1 MEHGR
6 KENKMG
12 VMPVNRLLLTM
23 GVPMMISMLVQALY
37 NIVDSMFVSR
47 ISEDALSALSL
58 AFPAQNLMIAVA
70 VGAGVGINAAL
81 SKSLGEKDFERAN
94 RAACNG
100 LFLALLHFF
109 VFFLL
114 GLFFTRLFF
123 SVQVAPNET
132 GIIGYGTDYLR
143 ICTMAS
149 FGVFGEITAERLL
162 QSTGRTV
169 QAMLI
174 QLIGAVINLVLDPI
188 LIFGLFGF
196 PRLEVAGAAIATVL
210 GQIIAM
216 VVGLY
221 LNFRHNPEIRLSFK
235 GFRPDGDMI
244 RRIYRVGVPTM
255 VMNAIGSVMVF
266 SMNQILIGFTKTATA
281 VFGVYFK
288 LQSFIFMPV
297 FGLNN
302 AIVPIISYNYGARN
316 RDRIIRTIRLGVLYA
331 VLLMVVGFVLF
342 QTIPDKLLLLFD
354 ASEEML
360 AIGTVALRAI
370 SFSYLLA
377 GYCIVCGSV
386 FQAFGRGMLSLI
398 VSLVRQ
404 LFLLLPLAYLL
415 SLTGRL
421 DLIWYAFPLAE
432 LGSLTASTIGLVR
445 LYRQEI
451 RYLTPE
457 KEER

>member
-1 MEHGR
+1 
-6 KENKMG
+6 MG

-216 VVGLY
+216 AVGLY

-457 KEER
+457 KEEL

>member
-123 SVQVAPNET
+123 SAQVAPNET

>member
-1 MEHGR
+1 
-6 KENKMG
+6 MG

>member
-1 MEHGR
+1 
-6 KENKMG
+6 MG

-23 GVPMMISMLVQALY
+23 GVPMMISMLVRALY

-149 FGVFGEITAERLL
+149 FGMFGEITAERLL